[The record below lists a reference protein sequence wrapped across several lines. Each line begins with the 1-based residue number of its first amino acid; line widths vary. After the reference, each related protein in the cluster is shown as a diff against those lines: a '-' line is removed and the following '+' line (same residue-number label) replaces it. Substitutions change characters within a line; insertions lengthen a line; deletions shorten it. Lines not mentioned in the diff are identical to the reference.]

1 MSWANCLNVPLRS
14 KLWKVRISFSHT
26 NWKCLSKNLFLINV
40 FRSHTTIFHLLA
52 PNRSLVGPAGKYR
65 YKILSITLSYWI
77 YWKAKR
83 YKSFLQCTKIITFRF
98 QDYRW
103 NKYFVLLLICQ
114 ISAILLVEI
123 ACIFLIVLIS
133 TVQISMECETPET

>member
-1 MSWANCLNVPLRS
+1 MSWANCLNVRLRS
-14 KLWKVRISFSHT
+14 KLLSVRISFSDT

-40 FRSHTTIFHLLA
+40 FRSHTINHLPP
-52 PNRSLVGPAGKYR
+52 PNRSLVGLAGKYR